1 MNASRTTPQDVATVA
16 ARWLLGAIFIYM
28 GLHKAVNPVPFLK
41 LVNEYHIVHVPLLLN
56 LIAAAL
62 PWFEVLCG
70 LMLVAGVAVRGTA
83 LVLLVM
89 LAFFTTAVLRRA
101 LQIAA
106 GPPGLPFT
114 AVKFD
119 CGCGNGVEFAWRKLI
134 ENSLQIL
141 AAVWL
146 VASRSAKFCARFAL
160 LPGMKAQELG
170 AGDENE
176 RSLPAPRV

>member
-1 MNASRTTPQDVATVA
+1 MNTSRTTAQDAVTVA

-28 GLHKAVNPVPFLK
+28 GLHKAMDPESFLK
-41 LVNEYHIVHVPLLLN
+41 MVHQYDIVHASLLLN
-56 LIAAAL
+56 SIAAML

-70 LMLVAGVAVRGTA
+70 LLLVAGVAVRGTS

-89 LAFFTTAVLRRA
+89 LVFFTSAVLRRA

-106 GPPGLPFT
+106 APPGLPFT

-146 VASRSAKFCARFAL
+146 VLSRSTKFCARFAL
-160 LPGMKAQELG
+160 LPGMKAHELG

-176 RSLPAPRV
+176 RSVPTPRV